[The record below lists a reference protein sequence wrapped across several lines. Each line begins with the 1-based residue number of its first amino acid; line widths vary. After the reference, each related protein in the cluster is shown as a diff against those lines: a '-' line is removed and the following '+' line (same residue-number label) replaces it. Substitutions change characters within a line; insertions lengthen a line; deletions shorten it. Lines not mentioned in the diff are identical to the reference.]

1 MRIFKGKDY
10 KYLVRKPIKEKNI
23 SAEYVRLAKALKSL
37 VDTEGQGVYVD
48 ATKLEDAVPPSISA
62 QHIKM
67 ITTIT
72 PQIRTLLSNERF
84 VDDETVTEQMYCALM
99 RAGYSRNIISGLLY
113 AVFFSLNK
121 TLRLSGIERQKLRGE
136 DVFSYQNDATVNV
149 NDNNLEE
156 IKSRIEQD
164 DNNAKVEL
172 GVAILNGKLEKVVSV
187 VSEEYAKRLL
197 EEGLNHGS
205 GKAAQ
210 VLGDNKLVHAVNM
223 PFLNDNFS
231 KAYEYYTIYG
241 AVPSNNPTVSH
252 SRIIDVLNL
261 GLFHQKMIFN
271 YIVTAILFSISF
283 FIPHLLSLLNLSTAL
298 VVPIKDCVILALF
311 EMITVIV
318 AAVVRYLR
326 PFFTQGW
333 IVFLQFLIWFIA
345 MIIMIP

>member
-10 KYLVRKPIKEKNI
+10 KYLVRKPVKEKNI

-37 VDTEGQGVYVD
+37 VDTEGQGVYADV
-48 ATKLEDAVPPSISA
+48 TKLEDSVPSAISA
-62 QHIKM
+62 EHVKM
-67 ITTIT
+67 ITTIA

-113 AVFFSLNK
+113 AVYFSLNK

-136 DVFSYQNDATVNV
+136 DVFSYQYDAPVNV

-172 GVAILNGKLEKVVSV
+172 GVAILNGKLEKV

-231 KAYEYYTIYG
+231 QAYEYYTIYG
-241 AVPSNNPTVSH
+241 AVPSTNPAVSH
-252 SRIIDVLNL
+252 SRIIDILNL
-261 GLFHQKMIFN
+261 GLFHQKMMLN
-271 YIVTAILFSISF
+271 YIVTAILFSVSF
-283 FIPHLLSLLNLSTAL
+283 FIPHVLSLLNLSTAL
-298 VVPIKDCVILALF
+298 VVPIKDCVILSLF
-311 EMITVIV
+311 EMTTVIV
-318 AAVVRYLR
+318 AAVVRYIR

-333 IVFLQFLIWFIA
+333 VVFLQFLIWFIA